1 MAKLCKVKTVCHY
14 FYTSYVYELSEPYWV
29 TTASACLSN
38 WPHIKFTYK
47 SFFPILIHVLEC
59 TFMHVQEDKI
69 KTLFKFKDGWHQ
81 IARANK
87 PVALYNTK

>member
-1 MAKLCKVKTVCHY
+1 M
-14 FYTSYVYELSEPYWV
+14 SYQSLIELQLRLLVFQPDN
-29 TTASACLSN
+29 T
-38 WPHIKFTYK
+38 KFTYK